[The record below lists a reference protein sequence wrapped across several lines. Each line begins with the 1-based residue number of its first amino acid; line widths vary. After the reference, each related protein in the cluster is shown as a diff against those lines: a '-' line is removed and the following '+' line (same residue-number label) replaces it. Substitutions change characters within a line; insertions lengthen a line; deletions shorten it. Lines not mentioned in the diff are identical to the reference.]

1 MKLLVKSG
9 PEDAFPEW
17 KRHFGDLYPDLEVH
31 FWSDPSV
38 APEDVDAVMVWEP
51 PAGWLASL
59 PNLKLVISSGA
70 GVDHITADPDW
81 PRHLPLVRMG
91 GTEQRMN
98 EFVVWAALSLLR
110 DTRDFTEGQSRR
122 EWRYKEV
129 PFCARDLCVGIMG
142 LGNLG
147 KAANEALRAIGFR
160 TRGWSRTQKR
170 IDGLDTFAGT
180 EELAAFLSGS
190 DILLDLLPATAET
203 TNMIDAAFLS
213 GLPKGAGFINAGR
226 GAHVVE
232 ADLIALLDSGHL
244 SAALLDVFQ
253 CEPLPEDS
261 PIWDHP
267 KITVTPHIASTPTK
281 RDKVV
286 YISDVLRRFVG
297 GAPLPNVYQ
306 AERGY

>member
-9 PEDAFPEW
+9 PEEAFPIW
-17 KRHFGDLYPDLEVH
+17 KKHFDEMYPELETH
-31 FWSDPSV
+31 FWSDESV
-38 APEDVDAVMVWEP
+38 APEDVDIVMVWEP

-70 GVDHITADPDW
+70 GVDHITRDPDW
-81 PRHLPLVRMG
+81 PKHLPLVRMG

-98 EFVVWAALSLLR
+98 EFIVWAALSMLR
-110 DTRDFTEGQSRR
+110 DTRDFSDGQTAR

-129 PFCARDLCVGIMG
+129 PFSARDLTVGIMG

-147 KAANEALRAIGFR
+147 LAANDALRAIGFK
-160 TRGWSRTQKR
+160 TRGWSRTEKS
-170 IDGLDTFAGT
+170 IDGLDTFAGS
-180 EELAAFLSGS
+180 EGLAEFLAGT
-190 DILLDLLPATAET
+190 DMLLDLLPTTPAT
-203 TNMIDAAFLS
+203 TNMIDAKFLS
-213 GLPKGAGFINAGR
+213 GLPKGATFINAGR

-232 ADLIALLDSGHL
+232 ADLIEMLDNGHL

-253 CEPLPEDS
+253 TEPLAQES

-286 YISDVLRRFVG
+286 YVSDVVRKFEAG
-297 GAPLPNVYQ
+297 DPLPNIY
-306 AERGY
+306 EPDRGY